1 MSSQRDVLSDFEN
14 ELEDRKSPISISS
27 VLPIELE
34 SEEDSRLVFLADPGG
49 LAAERY
55 KILRRQLCGL
65 KSDGGIVLLTSP
77 APADGKTLTSIN
89 LAFSLAEQGHPTCLV
104 DLDFR
109 APGIFMTLRHR
120 SEAPD
125 VIDILRERSTIPEAI
140 RRIEARPLYLL
151 GIREGTKT
159 SSFHLE
165 REALSSFLLR
175 LRATFTW
182 VILDLAPAIPFS
194 DVSEVLPSVDG
205 ALVVVRCGK
214 TKRSLLGST
223 LEVIGSKLWGIVLN
237 DAVVSGGDSYG
248 YYYYGR
254 KWPRKLQ
261 PHSASEHKTIRGVS
275 LRP

>member
-1 MSSQRDVLSDFEN
+1 MSYQREVLSDFEI
-14 ELEDRKSPISISS
+14 EPEQRKSPTSISS
-27 VLPIELE
+27 ALPIELE
-34 SEEDSRLVFLADPGG
+34 SKEDSRLVFLSDPGG
-49 LAAERY
+49 LAVERY

-77 APADGKTLTSIN
+77 APADGKTLTSVN

-109 APGIFMTLRHR
+109 APGIFATLRHR

-151 GIREGTKT
+151 GIREGMKT
-159 SSFHLE
+159 LFHLE
-165 REALSSFLLR
+165 REALSSFLSR

-182 VILDLAPAIPFS
+182 VILDLAPAIPFA
-194 DVSEVLPSVDG
+194 DVSEVLPCVDG
-205 ALVVVRCGK
+205 ALVVVRSGK
-214 TKRSLLGST
+214 TKKSLLGPT
-223 LEVIGSKLWGIVLN
+223 LEVVGSKLWGIVLN
-237 DAVVSGGDSYG
+237 DAVVNGGDHYG

-254 KWPRKLQ
+254 KSPRKLK
-261 PHSASEHKTIRGVS
+261 PRSASEYKTMGGLS

>member
-1 MSSQRDVLSDFEN
+1 MSSHRDALSDFEA
-14 ELEDRKSPISISS
+14 ELESRESPISISS
-27 VLPIELE
+27 ALPIELG
-34 SEEDSRLVFLADPGG
+34 SDGDSRLVFLTDPGG

-55 KILRRQLCGL
+55 RILRRQLCAL

-109 APGIFMTLRHR
+109 APGIFATLRHR

-125 VIDILRERSTIPEAI
+125 VIDILRERSTIPET
-140 RRIEARPLYLL
+140 RPLYLL

-159 SSFHLE
+159 SSFHRE
-165 REALSSFLLR
+165 REALASLLLR

-182 VILDLAPAIPFS
+182 IILDLAPAIPFS

-205 ALVVVRCGK
+205 VLVVVRSGK
-214 TKRSLLGST
+214 TKKSLLGPT
-223 LEVIGSKLWGIVLN
+223 LEVVGTKLWGIVLN
-237 DAVVSGGDSYG
+237 DAVVSGGDYYG

-254 KWPRKLQ
+254 KSPRKLQ
-261 PHSASEHKTIRGVS
+261 PRSSSE
-275 LRP
+275 